1 MAIYKALLEKL
12 YTTLNLLTMGLLR
25 GVRGGGA
32 AHGFGGTKKAPS
44 LKYVLHIL
52 Q

>member
-12 YTTLNLLTMGLLR
+12 YTTLNLLTMGLLG
-25 GVRGGGA
+25 GVGWGA